1 MTNENKNNIFSKNNT
16 KTTTFMKTLFLLLSV
31 VLLASSCGN
40 PSETPTPKPPTSKY
54 QKYAKENEIK
64 IMSFNVRTSAMD
76 KDTPNHWDNRKEACI
91 ALIKDQKPTII
102 GFQEAVYSAQ
112 WVWIKDQLK
121 SEGYDGYGVNRQTGK
136 ESGSGECPGIL
147 YDKSV
152 IKKIEVGTFW
162 LSETPDTPSKGW
174 DARYYRTATWG
185 LFEHLPTGKQFF
197 YINTHLDHESVT
209 AQVEG
214 MKLIANKFKEYQK
227 EVDALFLTGDLN
239 IEASD
244 KAIDAIKDFMRN
256 ARTYANRTDSFG
268 TTNSFESETKKAKI
282 DHIYYSKEMKNPVE
296 YYTIRDVYNGVKF
309 VSDHYP
315 IYTIIRLK

>member
-1 MTNENKNNIFSKNNT
+1 
-16 KTTTFMKTLFLLLSV
+16 MKTLFLLLSV

-40 PSETPTPKPPTSKY
+40 PSETPAPKPPTSKY

-76 KDTPNHWDNRKEACI
+76 KNTPNHWDNRKEACI
-91 ALIKDQKPTII
+91 ALIKDHKPTIL
-102 GFQEAVYSAQ
+102 GVQEAVYSAQ

-152 IKKIEVGTFW
+152 VKMVECGTFW
-162 LSETPDTPSKGW
+162 LSETPDKPSKHS
-174 DARYYRTATWG
+174 DANYYRTATWG
-185 LFEHLPTGKQFF
+185 LFKHLATDKEFL
-197 YINTHLDHESVT
+197 YINTHLDHESEA
-209 AQVEG
+209 AQKDG
-214 MKLIANKFKEYQK
+214 MILIANKFKEYK
-227 EVDALFLTGDLN
+227 GNVDYLFLTGDLN
-239 IEASD
+239 IEASN

-256 ARTYANRTDSFG
+256 ARTYANRSDDYG
-268 TTNSFESETKKAKI
+268 TTNGFSDANKKGKI
-282 DHIYYSKEMKNPVE
+282 DHIYYSKEMKNPLE
-296 YYTIRDVYNGVKF
+296 YQTIKDAYNGVTF

-315 IYTIIRLK
+315 IYSILKL

>member
-1 MTNENKNNIFSKNNT
+1 
-16 KTTTFMKTLFLLLSV
+16 MKKILFALTILM
-31 VLLASSCGN
+31 LASSCGN
-40 PSETPTPKPPTSKY
+40 QTETPAPKPPTSKY

-64 IMSFNVRTSAMD
+64 IMSFNVRTKTSND
-76 KDTPNHWDNRKEACI
+76 EGVNHWDQRKEACV
-91 ALIKDQKPTII
+91 AVVKDHKPTII
-102 GFQEAVYSAQ
+102 GYQEAQYNSQ
-112 WVWIKDQLK
+112 WVYLKNQLAADYE
-121 SEGYDGYGVNRQTGK
+121 SYGVNRSDGK
-136 ESGSGECPGIL
+136 ESGSGEVVGIMW
-147 YDKSV
+147 DPKIV
-152 IKKIEVGTFW
+152 KKIEVGTFW

-185 LFEHLPTGKQFF
+185 LFEHLPTGKEFL

-214 MKLIANKFKEYQK
+214 MKLIANKFKEHQK

-239 IEASD
+239 VEATH
-244 KAIDAIKDFMRN
+244 DAIKAITGFMRN

-268 TTNSFESETKKAKI
+268 TTNSFESETKKSKI

-296 YYTIRDVYNGVKF
+296 YYTIRDTYNGVKF

-315 IYTIIRLK
+315 IYAIIKLK

>member
-1 MTNENKNNIFSKNNT
+1 
-16 KTTTFMKTLFLLLSV
+16 MKTLFLLLSV

-64 IMSFNVRTSAMD
+64 IMSFNVRTKTSN
-76 KDTPNHWDNRKEACI
+76 DTGINHWDERKEACV
-91 ALIKDQKPTII
+91 AVVKDHKPTII
-102 GFQEAVYSAQ
+102 GYQEAQYNSQ
-112 WVWIKDQLK
+112 WVYLKNQLAADYE
-121 SEGYDGYGVNRQTGK
+121 SYGVNRSDGK
-136 ESGSGECPGIL
+136 ESGSGEVVGIMW
-147 YDKSV
+147 DPKIV
-152 IKKIEVGTFW
+152 KKIEVGTFW

-239 IEASD
+239 IEAFD

-296 YYTIRDVYNGVKF
+296 YYTIRDTYNGVKF

>member
-1 MTNENKNNIFSKNNT
+1 
-16 KTTTFMKTLFLLLSV
+16 MKTLFLLLSV

-64 IMSFNVRTSAMD
+64 IMSFNVRTKTSND
-76 KDTPNHWDNRKEACI
+76 EGVNHWDQRKEACV
-91 ALIKDQKPTII
+91 AVVKDHKPTII
-102 GFQEAVYSAQ
+102 GYQEAQYNSQ
-112 WVWIKDQLK
+112 WVYLKNQLAADYE
-121 SEGYDGYGVNRQTGK
+121 SYGVNRSDGK
-136 ESGSGECPGIL
+136 ESGSGEVVGIMW
-147 YDKSV
+147 DPKIV
-152 IKKIEVGTFW
+152 KKIEVGTFW

-185 LFEHLPTGKQFF
+185 LFEHLPTGKEFL

-214 MKLIANKFKEYQK
+214 MKLIANKFKEHQK

-239 IEASD
+239 VEATH
-244 KAIDAIKDFMRN
+244 DAIKAITGFMRN

-268 TTNSFESETKKAKI
+268 TTNSFESETKKSKI

-296 YYTIRDVYNGVKF
+296 YYTIRDTYNGVKF

-315 IYTIIRLK
+315 IYTIIKL

>member
-1 MTNENKNNIFSKNNT
+1 
-16 KTTTFMKTLFLLLSV
+16 MKTLFLLLSV

-64 IMSFNVRTSAMD
+64 IMSFNVRTKTSN
-76 KDTPNHWDNRKEACI
+76 DTGINHWDERKEACV
-91 ALIKDQKPTII
+91 AVVKDHKPTII
-102 GFQEAVYSAQ
+102 GYQEAQYNSQ
-112 WVWIKDQLK
+112 WVYLKNQLAADYE
-121 SEGYDGYGVNRQTGK
+121 SYGVNRSDGK
-136 ESGSGECPGIL
+136 ESGSGEVVGIMW
-147 YDKSV
+147 DPKIV
-152 IKKIEVGTFW
+152 KKIEVGTFW

-185 LFEHLPTGKQFF
+185 LFEHLPTGKEFL

-214 MKLIANKFKEYQK
+214 MKLIAQKFEEYK
-227 EVDALFLTGDLN
+227 SDVDALFLTGDLN

-244 KAIDAIKDFMRN
+244 KAIDAIKGFMRN

-296 YYTIRDVYNGVKF
+296 YYTIRDTYNGVKF

-315 IYTIIRLK
+315 IYAIIRLK

>member
-1 MTNENKNNIFSKNNT
+1 
-16 KTTTFMKTLFLLLSV
+16 MKTLFLLLSV

-64 IMSFNVRTSAMD
+64 IMSFNVRTKTSN
-76 KDTPNHWDNRKEACI
+76 DTGINHWDERKEACV
-91 ALIKDQKPTII
+91 AVVKDHKPTII
-102 GFQEAVYSAQ
+102 GYQEAQYNSQ
-112 WVWIKDQLK
+112 WVYLKNQLAADYE
-121 SEGYDGYGVNRQTGK
+121 SYGVNRSDGK
-136 ESGSGECPGIL
+136 ESGSGEVVGIMW
-147 YDKSV
+147 DPKIV
-152 IKKIEVGTFW
+152 KKIEVGTFW

-185 LFEHLPTGKQFF
+185 LFEHLPTGKEFL

-244 KAIDAIKDFMRN
+244 TAIDAIKGFMRN

-282 DHIYYSKEMKNPVE
+282 DHIYYNKELKNPVE
-296 YYTIRDVYNGVKF
+296 YYTIRDTYNGVKF

-315 IYTIIRLK
+315 IYAIIRLK

>member
-1 MTNENKNNIFSKNNT
+1 
-16 KTTTFMKTLFLLLSV
+16 MKTLFLLLSV

-64 IMSFNVRTSAMD
+64 IMSFNVRTKTSSD
-76 KDTPNHWDNRKEACI
+76 EGINHWDQRKEACV
-91 ALIKDQKPTII
+91 AVVKDHKPTII
-102 GFQEAVYSAQ
+102 GYQEAQYSSQ
-112 WVWIKDQLK
+112 WVYLKNQLAADYE
-121 SEGYDGYGVNRQTGK
+121 SYGVNRSDGK
-136 ESGSGECPGIL
+136 ESGSGEVVGIMW
-147 YDKSV
+147 DPKIV
-152 IKKIEVGTFW
+152 KKIEVGTFW

-174 DARYYRTATWG
+174 GANYYRTATWG

-197 YINTHLDHESVT
+197 YINTHLDHESVK

-214 MKLIANKFKEYQK
+214 MKLIANKLKEYQK
-227 EVDALFLTGDLN
+227 NVDALFLTGDLN

-244 KAIDAIKDFMRN
+244 TAIDAIKGFMRN

-282 DHIYYSKEMKNPVE
+282 DHIYYNKELKNPVE

-315 IYTIIRLK
+315 IYTIIKL